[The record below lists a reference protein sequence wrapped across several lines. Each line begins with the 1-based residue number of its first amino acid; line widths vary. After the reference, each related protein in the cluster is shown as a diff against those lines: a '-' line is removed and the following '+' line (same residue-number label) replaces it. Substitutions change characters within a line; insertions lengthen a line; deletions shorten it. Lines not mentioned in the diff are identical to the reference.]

1 MSLNIGELEGFTK
14 DWGPKMVSD
23 TFFNQHVLL
32 KSMESVRKTYPGG
45 DFIRL
50 PLNVRGDRNDQTGRA
65 LGYTESFDFPK
76 LEVGDVARFEPKM
89 EVQVIVIW
97 DYEVAKNGASDVQYA
112 DLVQNRISWY
122 MKLMAD
128 RKSRYLYGRGGNTTR
143 PNGLID
149 VFDNT
154 ATFGQIDRT
163 KAPTYRSFHRTS
175 ADPRLMTRGLLTN
188 SIIDVWDGAKKPDI
202 GITTPSV
209 WGQISTFLQRDER
222 YPNAAMAGA
231 GFTSITFMGVPIV
244 FDKERPVKAK
254 DRHSLDWLN
263 FDHLSDYACEG
274 FDMRRH
280 PWTRMPQ
287 NTGQYQVIV
296 NFGNLCSDNLRYES
310 RVDDLKPEGYG
321 IDQFMEV
328 AA

>member
-1 MSLNIGELEGFTK
+1 MSLNLGELEGFTK

-45 DFIRL
+45 DYIRV
-50 PLNVRGDRNDQTGRA
+50 PLNVRGDRNDKTGRA

-149 VFDNT
+149 IFDNT
-154 ATFGQIDRT
+154 AKFGQIDRT
-163 KAPTYRSFHRTS
+163 KAPTYRSFHKT
-175 ADPRLMTRGLLTN
+175 ADTPRGISRMLLTD
-188 SIIDVWDGAKKPDI
+188 SLIEVWDGAKKPDI
-202 GITTPSV
+202 GITTPKI
-209 WGQISTFLQRDER
+209 WGKINSILQRDER

-231 GFTSITFMGVPIV
+231 GFTNITFMGVPIV
-244 FDKERPVKAK
+244 FDKERPVKAA
-254 DRHSLDWLN
+254 DRHSHDWLN

-296 NFGNLCSDNLRYES
+296 NFGNLCSDNLRYQS
-310 RVDDLKPEGYG
+310 RVDDLDP
-321 IDQFMEV
+321 DV
-328 AA
+328 LTAAA

>member
-1 MSLNIGELEGFTK
+1 MSLNLGELRGFTK

-32 KSMESVRKTYPGG
+32 KSMESVRQTYPGG

-89 EVQVIVIW
+89 EVQVVVIW
-97 DYEVAKNGASDVQYA
+97 DYEVAKNGASEVQYA

-122 MKLMAD
+122 MKLWAD
-128 RKSRYLYGRGGNTTR
+128 RKSRYLYGRGGNTVR

-154 ATFGQIDRT
+154 AKFGQIDRT

-175 ADPRLMTRGLLTN
+175 STKRGISRALL
-188 SIIDVWDGAKKPDI
+188 SDSLIDVWDGGIKPDI
-202 GITTPSV
+202 GITTPAIWSK
-209 WGQISTFLQRDER
+209 IHSILMRDER

-231 GFTSITFMGVPIV
+231 GFTNITFMGVPIV
-244 FDKERPVKAK
+244 FDKERPVKAD

-263 FDHLSDYACEG
+263 FDYLRDYACEG
-274 FDMRRH
+274 FNMRRH
-280 PWTRMPQ
+280 PWARMPQ
-287 NTGQYQVIV
+287 NTGQYEVIV
-296 NFGNLCSDNLRYES
+296 NFGNLCSDNLRYQN
-310 RVDDLKPEGYG
+310 RLDDLDPT
-321 IDQFMEV
+321 V
-328 AA
+328 LTAAA

>member
-1 MSLNIGELEGFTK
+1 MSLNLGELRGFTK

-32 KSMESVRKTYPGG
+32 KSMESVRQTYPGG

-89 EVQVIVIW
+89 EVQVVVIW

-154 ATFGQIDRT
+154 AKFGQIDRT
-163 KAPTYRSFHRTS
+163 KAPTYRSFHKTAS
-175 ADPRLMTRGLLTN
+175 SPRGISRALLTE
-188 SIIDVWDGAKKPDI
+188 SLIDVWDGAKKPDI
-202 GITTPSV
+202 GITTPGIWAKIHS
-209 WGQISTFLQRDER
+209 ILMRDER
-222 YPNAAMAGA
+222 YPNTALAAA
-231 GFTSITFMGVPIV
+231 GFTNITFMGVPIV
-244 FDKERPVKAK
+244 FDKERPVKSATQ
-254 DRHSLDWLN
+254 HSLDWLN
-263 FDHLSDYACEG
+263 FDHLRDYACEG
-274 FDMRRH
+274 FNMRRH
-280 PWTRMPQ
+280 PWARMPQ
-287 NTGQYQVIV
+287 NTGQYEVIV
-296 NFGNLCSDNLRYES
+296 NFGNFCSDNLRYEC
-310 RVDDLKPEGYG
+310 RLDDLDPS
-321 IDQFMEV
+321 V
-328 AA
+328 LTAAA